1 MRKTKAFTLIELL
14 VVISIIALLIGI
26 LLPALSAARRTARQM
41 QNSTQVRGIHQ
52 GMVMFGSGN
61 NEYMPGLDGTGA
73 SVALITTTAQ
83 TYGAAGNGYA
93 VSNRIA
99 QLLNGN
105 YFTNSYCISPGE
117 TDTANVKTANSGVN
131 VASSGTATQGYS
143 YAMLRL
149 SATTSDSGRNAE
161 WKTTNNSQALI
172 MGDREANANGT
183 NVTSVAK
190 SIWTTVTSDWRG
202 SVAFADNSSQFITTD
217 KVAPTRY
224 ANTTNTN
231 DDYLFNDDAT
241 SGTAMTIAYNCL
253 FLRGD

>member
-1 MRKTKAFTLIELL
+1 MRKMKGFTLIELL

-52 GMVMFGSGN
+52 GMVMFASGN

-73 SVALITTTAQ
+73 SVASLATTA
-83 TYGAAGNGYA
+83 TSYGAAGNGFA

-105 YFTNSYCISPGE
+105 YFTSNYCISPGE
-117 TDTANVKTANSGVN
+117 TDTANIKTSNSGVN
-131 VASSGTATQGYS
+131 VAMSGTATQGYS
-143 YAMLRL
+143 YAMLSL
-149 SATTSDSGRNAE
+149 STVASVDGGHLAE

-172 MGDREANANGT
+172 MGDRVINDAS
-183 NVTSVAK
+183 NVTSVAQ

-202 SVAFADNSSQFITTD
+202 SVVFGDNSSQFITTS
-217 KVAPTRY
+217 KVSPTRY
-224 ANTTNTN
+224 ANTTNTG
-231 DDYLFNDDAT
+231 DDYLFNNDTAA
-241 SGTAMTIAYNCL
+241 GTTAGYNAI
-253 FLRGD
+253 FVRGN